1 MPFVLIVQL
10 LFSGVLF
17 TLNGPM
23 QYVADLTISKW
34 GLNATCTSADYN
46 GLESTEKVETQ
57 YKFYEIVE
65 DNNIPL
71 SRDQIDELVDENFEK
86 ETNKNYLYTT
96 ENLMKQWG
104 ILLLH
109 CAVYAVISIISLEFV
124 DKDKR

>member
-1 MPFVLIVQL
+1 M
-10 LFSGVLF
+10 
-17 TLNGPM
+17 
-23 QYVADLTISKW
+23 
-34 GLNATCTSADYN
+34 
-46 GLESTEKVETQ
+46 ETQ